1 MSSCLSDRIA
11 GMAEKQKKQNKSGS
25 PTIENRRARHDY
37 FIEES
42 VEAGLALVGSEIK
55 SVRAGRVNLT
65 EGYVRIERGEAWL
78 MNVHISPWQQAGMY
92 FNHEPTRPRKLLLH
106 AEEIVRLRTKVTQK
120 GMTLV
125 PLKIYFV
132 RGRAKLEVGVARG
145 KKLYDKRATIGERD
159 AQREV
164 ERELRERN
172 R

>member
-1 MSSCLSDRIA
+1 
-11 GMAEKQKKQNKSGS
+11 MAEAKKSQNKLGS
-25 PTIENRRARHDY
+25 PVIDNRRARHDY
-37 FIEES
+37 FIDET
-42 VEAGLALVGSEIK
+42 VEAGIILEGSEIK

-65 EGYVRIERGEAWL
+65 EGFVRVENGEAWL
-78 MNVHISPWQQAGMY
+78 HNVHISPWQQAGEY

-106 AEEIVRLRTKVTQK
+106 AEEIARLRIKVQQK

-159 AQREV
+159 AQRDM
-164 ERELRERN
+164 ERALRERN